1 MDISAGLKRTI
12 IASSLLALFSAP
24 TLAEDQNNTVAQSNN
39 NKATKQDD
47 TITVYSK
54 TYRNTATKT
63 TLEPEE
69 TPQGLTVID
78 NEQLQQREVQSLN
91 QALRYTPGVVTE
103 TKGAD
108 VTLMDNYRVRGF
120 EVNKSYYDGLV
131 LPYLTGWNLQT
142 QVDPIAIQQVE
153 VFKGPTSVLYGA
165 MNPGGMVNMIAKSP
179 QMESATTVDVGTG
192 SRNLMKASID
202 STGQIGD
209 SNLSYRF
216 IGLARKQDSQV
227 NDATNER
234 YVLAPSINWQV
245 SDKTLINFNVYY
257 QDDPAMGINSALPA
271 SGTVTSNN
279 NGSTSPS
286 TFAGDA
292 NWNTLERDFL
302 MVGYKIDHQFN
313 DSWSFLQNARY
324 TNGSFHQKNTYSTN
338 TTFDANDS
346 TLTRAIYST
355 DEDLNAFSIDNQFSG
370 KLEQNDWEHNLLF
383 GLDYQKMSGSSNYK
397 DYDTSSIAGW
407 NSFDIFNPNNH
418 LIVDPSSLAVNST
431 TITDIDF
438 HQTGL
443 YFQDQVRRDRLILLA
458 GGRFD
463 TYKSDTVSNYW
474 SGPST
479 SGTPTTTPSS
489 TDQNHFTYRIGALYT
504 FDNGVA
510 PYASYATGFEPTT
523 SQDSNG
529 NSYKPETS
537 QQVEVGVKYQDPDM
551 SKSASVSLFHI
562 EKNDAIITNPSNYT
576 DPALQVGQITS
587 QGVELQGKWF
597 VTPSLDI
604 APSYTYTDMQITKD
618 PVYNLQGTTPVY
630 VPTHAAS
637 VWANYYLYNGALAGT
652 RVSAGTRYVGTME
665 MDATNTQGK
674 VPAYT
679 ITDLSVGYDLS
690 ELSRSLSGAS
700 ANLLVNN
707 LFNQENYTCF
717 NNTNCWYGEE
727 RSIELHVKYEM

>member
-1 MDISAGLKRTI
+1 MDISASLKRSV

-24 TLAEDQNNTVAQSNN
+24 LFADDQNNTVAQTNN
-39 NKATKQDD
+39 NKTTKQDD

-91 QALRYTPGVVTE
+91 QALRYTPGVTTE

-120 EVNKSYYDGLV
+120 EVSKSYYDGLV

-142 QVDPIAIQQVE
+142 QIDPIAIQQIE

-179 QMESATTVDVGTG
+179 QMDQATTVDVGTG

-202 STGQIGD
+202 TTGQIGD

-227 NDATNER
+227 NDAQNER
-234 YVLAPSINWQV
+234 YVVAPSLNWQV
-245 SDKTLINFNVYY
+245 SDKTLLNFNVYY
-257 QDDPAMGINSALPA
+257 QNDPQMGINSALPA
-271 SGTVTSNN
+271 SGTVTSNP

-286 TFAGDA
+286 TFAGDV
-292 NWNTLERDFL
+292 NWNSLKRDFL
-302 MVGYKIDHQFN
+302 MVGYKIDHDFN

-324 TNGSFHQKNTYSTN
+324 TNGSFHQKNTYSTSFN
-338 TTFDANDS
+338 NDG
-346 TLTRAIYST
+346 TLVRNIYST
-355 DEDLNAFSIDNQFSG
+355 DEKLNAFAIDNQLSG
-370 KLEQNDWEHNLLF
+370 KVETGEWQHNLLL
-383 GLDYQKMSGSSNYK
+383 GVDYQELSGSSNYK
-397 DYDTSSIAGW
+397 EYDTSGISGW
-407 NSFDIFNPNNH
+407 SSFNIFNPDNN
-418 LIVDPSSLAVNST
+418 LITNPSSLSVTYNQDV
-431 TITDIDF
+431 DIDMDQVGF
-438 HQTGL
+438 
-443 YFQDQVRRDRLILLA
+443 YFQDQAKLDRLILLA

-463 TYKSDTVSNYW
+463 SYKSNTDK
-474 SGPST
+474 
-479 SGTPTTTPSS
+479 TTTSVTSS
-489 TDQNHFTYRIGALYT
+489 SIDQNNFSYRVGALYT
-504 FDNGVA
+504 FDNGIA

-523 SQDSNG
+523 SQDSDG

-537 QQVEVGVKYQDPDM
+537 EQVEVGVKYQAPDM
-551 SKSASVSLFHI
+551 SKSASISLFHI
-562 EKNDAIITNPSNYT
+562 EKNDAIIANPDNYT

-587 QGVELQGKWF
+587 KGVELQGKWF
-597 VTPSLDI
+597 ITPSLDI
-604 APSYTYTDMQITKD
+604 APSYTYTDMQISKD

-637 VWANYYLYNGALAGT
+637 IWANYYLYNGALTGT

-690 ELSRSLSGAS
+690 ELSHSLAGAS
-700 ANLLVNN
+700 ANFLVNN